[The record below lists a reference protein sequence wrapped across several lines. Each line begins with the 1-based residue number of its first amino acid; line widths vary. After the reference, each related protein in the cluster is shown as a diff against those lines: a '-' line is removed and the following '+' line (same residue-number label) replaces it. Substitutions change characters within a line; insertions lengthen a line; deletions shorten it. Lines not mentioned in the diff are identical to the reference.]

1 MALQA
6 ANRDPS
12 VYADP
17 DSLDVRREA
26 SGHLAF
32 GHGLHQCLGQ
42 SLARTELRLGLS
54 TLFRR
59 LPSLRMTAPPESL
72 ALSTSTV
79 HGVRSLPVAWNRT

>member
-1 MALQA
+1 MAVALQA

-17 DSLDVRREA
+17 DALDVRRDA

-54 TLFRR
+54 TRSAGFRFR
-59 LPSLRMTAPPESL
+59 PCA
-72 ALSTSTV
+72 
-79 HGVRSLPVAWNRT
+79 